1 MMDETPPNN
10 HEAYVV
16 FTGKTEIRWL
26 RFLRKGFRHC
36 FVLLND
42 GHHWVSVDPLSSY
55 TDILVHHVPADFDF
69 PAWMKKRGYQVVKA
83 KPARPLKSS
92 PIGIFSCVE
101 AVKRILGIQNR
112 FIITPWQLYRNL
124 KQGRTFKKNFIH
136 KGVLSWE
143 V

>member
-1 MMDETPPNN
+1 MTNTQTNTDIQK
-10 HEAYVV
+10 AYVV

-26 RFLRKGFRHC
+26 RFLRRGFRHC

-69 PAWMKKRGYQVVKA
+69 PAWMEKRGYRVLKA
-83 KPARPLKSS
+83 PITRSMTVA

-101 AVKRILGIQNR
+101 AVKRILGLHKR
-112 FIITPWQLYRNL
+112 WIITPFQLHQYL
-124 KQGRTFKKNFIH
+124 KSYTSH
-136 KGVLSWE
+136 KGELAWE
-143 V
+143 A